1 MAERLHRTEI
11 LLEPEQHQK
20 LADLAER
27 EGRSLSAVVRGIL
40 KEELKRH
47 EPDRRSG
54 PTEPVA
60 SLLRSHAE
68 MRARRGGLPVAV
80 DVEALIRDMRD
91 ERDEE
96 ILAGLLVLDAS
107 FSQLT
112 MTGQGFPT
120 AGTDE
125 TWRLLRIRNLGMP
138 PQLSMTLE
146 GPF

>member
-40 KEELKRH
+40 KESLERQ
-47 EPDRRSG
+47 EPDRRNG
-54 PTEPVA
+54 APEAGDPLA
-60 SLLRSHAE
+60 SLRRSHKE
-68 MRARRGGLPVAV
+68 MRARRGGSPVAV

-96 ILAGLLVLDAS
+96 ILAG
-107 FSQLT
+107 F
-112 MTGQGFPT
+112 
-120 AGTDE
+120 
-125 TWRLLRIRNLGMP
+125 RP
-138 PQLSMTLE
+138 PR
-146 GPF
+146 P